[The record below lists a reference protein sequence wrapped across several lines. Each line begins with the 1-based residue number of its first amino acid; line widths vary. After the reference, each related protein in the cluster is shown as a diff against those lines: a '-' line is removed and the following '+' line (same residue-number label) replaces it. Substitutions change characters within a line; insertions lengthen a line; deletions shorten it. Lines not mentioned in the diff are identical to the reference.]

1 MFQDE
6 PRGATS
12 ARTLPEFDI
21 TAAEVQALLADPS
34 GHGLS
39 NYLLAHAESAVKTGS
54 GLKTP
59 FRVLWYAEN
68 LGLTDEFSVG
78 GRKDSRAISLHEIL
92 GQVNQSNRM
101 NGKAEISLSTVHNAL
116 SPLANALTTA
126 FRIRL
131 LVDRKGESI
140 KMMSE
145 VWAQQFFSNQR
156 QDIERKVRQFADVLE
171 QSERAG
177 IPTAG
182 LLAGSD
188 LGNEISRLTAA
199 VVRGVGQEV
208 AA

>member
-6 PRGATS
+6 PRGAAS

-21 TAAEVQALLADPS
+21 TAAEVQSLLADPS

-39 NYLLAHAESAVKTGS
+39 NYLLQHAESAVKAGS

-68 LGLTDEFSVG
+68 LGLTDEFIVG
-78 GRKDSRAISLHEIL
+78 GRRDSRAISLHEIL
-92 GQVNQSNRM
+92 TQINQSNRM
-101 NGKAEISLSTVHNAL
+101 NGKAEITLSTVLNAL

-131 LVDRKGESI
+131 LIDRRGESI

-145 VWAQQFFSNQR
+145 VWTQQFFANQR
-156 QDIERKVRQFADVLE
+156 QDIERKFRQFTEVLE
-171 QSERAG
+171 QSERHGIATAG
-177 IPTAG
+177 I
-182 LLAGSD
+182 LSGSD
-188 LGNEISRLTAA
+188 MGNQILQLTAA
-199 VVRGVGQEV
+199 VSRSTQEV
-208 AA
+208 A

>member
-12 ARTLPEFDI
+12 ARTLPDFEI

-39 NYLLAHAESAVKTGS
+39 RYLLQHAEQAVKAGS

-68 LGLTDEFSVG
+68 LGLTDEFAVG
-78 GRKDSRAISLHEIL
+78 GHKDSRAISLHEIL
-92 GQVNQSNRM
+92 NQINQSNRM
-101 NGKAEISLSTVHNAL
+101 NGKPEISLSTVHNAL

-131 LVDRKGESI
+131 LIDRKGESI

-156 QDIERKVRQFADVLE
+156 QDIERKVKQFADVLE

-182 LLAGSD
+182 ILAGHD
-188 LGNEISRLTAA
+188 MGKEIARLTAA
-199 VVRGVGQEV
+199 VSRSVMEV

>member
-12 ARTLPEFDI
+12 TRTLPEFDI
-21 TAAEVQALLADPS
+21 TAVEVQAMLADPS
-34 GHGLS
+34 RHGLS
-39 NYLLAHAESAVKTGS
+39 NYLLANAEQAVKAGN

-68 LGLTDEFSVG
+68 LGLTDEFIVG
-78 GRKDSRAISLHEIL
+78 GHRDSRAISLHEI
-92 GQVNQSNRM
+92 QSQINQSNRM

-116 SPLANALTTA
+116 SPLANALQTA

-131 LVDRKGESI
+131 LIDRRGESI
-140 KMMSE
+140 KLMSE
-145 VWAQQFFSNQR
+145 VWAQQFFANQR
-156 QDIERKVRQFADVLE
+156 QDIERKVKQFADVLE

-182 LLAGSD
+182 ILAGHD
-188 LGNEISRLTAA
+188 MGGQILRLTSAVSRANQEAA
-199 VVRGVGQEV
+199 
-208 AA
+208 

>member
-12 ARTLPEFDI
+12 LRTLPEFDV

-39 NYLLAHAESAVKTGS
+39 NYLLIHAEQAVKTGS

-68 LGLTDEFSVG
+68 LGLTDEFIVG
-78 GRKDSRAISLHEIL
+78 NRKDSRAISLHEIL
-92 GQVNQSNRM
+92 GQINQSNRM
-101 NGKAEISLSTVHNAL
+101 NGKTEITLSTVHNAL
-116 SPLANALTTA
+116 TPLANALTTA

-131 LVDRKGESI
+131 LIDRKGESI

-156 QDIERKVRQFADVLE
+156 QDIERKVRQFADVID

-177 IPTAG
+177 ISTAEI
-182 LLAGSD
+182 LVGSD
-188 LGNEISRLTAA
+188 LGRNILRITSAVKAMEAA
-199 VVRGVGQEV
+199 
-208 AA
+208 